1 MCISLYFEWTGMDT
15 APNPHVKH
23 CKPIFGNQSKQLAN
37 FIVSGKLLGIQASC
51 LLWTHRFTVKNN
63 GEGARL

>member
-1 MCISLYFEWTGMDT
+1 MRMSLYFEWTGMDT
-15 APNPHVKH
+15 APNPHVKQ
-23 CKPIFGNQSKQLAN
+23 CKPIFGNLSFLAN

-63 GEGARL
+63 GEGAKL